1 MPLVSRIDGHTLSW
15 VKSEIDTT
23 MNNARQALEAY
34 VEAPDDESQLRF
46 CLNYLHQVY
55 GTLQMV
61 ELYGAG
67 MLAAELEALTAA
79 LINNEVK
86 NRNDAYE
93 VMMRGMMQ
101 LPDYLEKLQQGQ
113 QDYPIILLPLLND
126 LRAARSAALMS
137 ESALFSPDLD
147 VDAPIPL
154 ESAEDSID
162 TLTRKFRHAYH
173 LGLLD
178 WFRDTDIKTGLK
190 RISSVIDRL
199 RPAANDPETSRMLWA
214 ASGVIEALREQG
226 IQSSIAVKLLMGQL
240 DRQFKKII
248 DEGEFALSTE
258 PPKDLLK
265 NLLYYVAS
273 SRSNGKLVS
282 ELKNAFHLAEVM
294 PDTETLERARAD
306 LSAPNAALMRTVTS
320 VLLED
325 LTQVKDNLDVFVR
338 SDNRDPQMLTA
349 LCDKLNQMGD
359 TLDMLGFG
367 DQRMLLRD
375 QIQILSSMANGE
387 RTMDDAVLMDVASA
401 LLSIENVLLEPTRAP
416 VEEVSE
422 EEVSPDDSIIRQ
434 FADPE
439 QRKLVKRVIDEVK
452 VDLNAIK
459 EAFNDFSRTPKNFAI
474 LNDAPSLLDRIRG
487 SMLMLTLHRAAD
499 ILQGAANYITVNIL
513 HPAAR
518 PETRTLDLLADAISS
533 VEYYLESLTESW
545 GHPTAILDVAENSLK
560 ELGVI
565 PGQAVKLEEVKTTAL
580 EDDKTLV
587 DVVAPTFDEQDTDA
601 GPESTAELSVAG
613 IDFDADQD
621 LSMEL
626 SLEGFDDEEQALTAE
641 SIQQPDFS
649 QLSPRTD
656 TAISQEFD
664 LPGVEH
670 VEEPEEEVSVPVAP
684 TPKPVASKPEP
695 IKPAAVSTGSL
706 ADELDDEIVEIFL
719 EEAEEEFANSSRL
732 LPRWQNNPADEEALK
747 EMRRSFHTLKG
758 SGRLVGAVDV
768 GEFAWSYENVL
779 NRVIDKTIEPS
790 QQLYDMLERG
800 RKTLPSLL
808 QQFRNSEKP
817 GADVFALMAGAE
829 ALSRGEDIEL
839 KPVAP
844 TARENEAAEISMH
857 EEASIPDLQELE
869 GESIELSS
877 EGMELQ
883 LDDSDVPGFAF
894 TTDDEEI
901 NLDSVL
907 IPEEQA
913 PREEAAPMEIE
924 GLEIEGLDD
933 SLSETDSGDDVT
945 LIFGQPSH
953 TPVIDPV
960 LLGIYRKE
968 IATHLQ
974 GLREYIADWRSG
986 DTRASSNNLIRAL
999 HTLKG
1004 SSRTASV
1011 PQIAELCNFLEEH
1024 AKYLQDNSLE
1034 VEPGMVELLE
1044 DCGTFIEETV
1054 ALLDKAD
1061 AAFPS
1066 NTGLIKR
1073 TRDLLNKTRYES
1085 PTMQFE
1091 LPDDSLEQADLGMSE
1106 KGDIEIVVETPA
1118 AEVIGGEIT
1127 EGEAAEESAAMKAAM
1142 ADLAAE
1148 YDDELLEIFLEEGV
1162 EILDESDHTLH
1173 DWIESPENMDLVKAL
1188 QRQLHTLKGGAR
1200 MAGVAEI
1207 GDLSHSIETMLTAIA
1222 DNHLDVAEEMF
1233 HALQKAQD
1241 RLVAML
1247 ETIRKQQHP
1256 QPATDLINVINAL
1269 AKGQRI
1275 DDTVLQDIEDTA
1287 AEDASD
1293 ALTMEMEHGISL
1305 ESSDSLELTQPEE
1318 ESEPELS
1325 FDPFAHI
1332 ETAPEPASNVVPLS
1346 SKQSLAEAQPADLEE
1361 TEAPQKQQAQ
1371 SRGRGELIRVRADLL
1386 DNLVNFAGEVSIYR
1400 SRMEQQTNAF
1410 RYNLTELDDTV
1421 ERFREQL
1428 RKFEIEAEA
1437 QIQYRIEESGSTH
1450 QDFDP
1455 LEFDRFTQMQTLSR
1469 GMLESLNDLNS
1480 LRSILANLTRES
1492 ETLLLQQSRVNT
1504 ELQEGLMR
1512 TRMVPISGQIPRLR
1526 RIVRQTSEELGKKVE
1541 LHIQGAENE
1550 LDRTVL
1556 ERVMSPIEHMLRN
1569 AIAHGIEMPNVRKKN
1584 GKDET
1589 GNIVLSFAREG
1600 SDVVITVSDDG
1611 AGINLDAIKA
1621 KAIARG
1627 IIKPNANVRKEDLI
1641 DMILESGFSTADQ
1654 VTQISGRG
1662 VGMDVVNSEVKQ
1674 LGGLLDIKSES
1685 GKGTV
1690 FQINMPLSLSVTRA
1704 LMVIIGETQYA
1715 IPLLGVE
1722 TVERVSRDEVIRMQS
1737 EKNGTYHWLEND
1749 YQYIHLGSAIGMT
1762 ELVAP
1767 SEETTK
1773 LPLLLV
1779 RSGEYRAAI
1788 HVDGLIGSREIVVK
1802 PVGPQLSTLRG
1813 ISGATVMGD
1822 GSVVL
1827 ILDLGVLIRLAG
1839 VALEEAF
1846 AGIAAAEEEAVVAPV
1861 IEEKRAPIIMVVD
1874 DSITVRKV
1882 TTRLLERNNFRT
1894 VSAKDGVD
1902 ALTQLQE
1909 VRPDVMLLD
1918 VEMPRMDGF
1927 ELATN
1932 IRNDEVLKELPII
1945 MITSRTGQKHR
1956 DRAMNIGVNI
1966 YMGKPY
1972 SEVEL
1977 LENINAM
1984 LNKQG

>member
-15 VKSEIDTT
+15 VKNEIDTT
-23 MNNARQALEAY
+23 MNNARQALETY

-67 MLAAELEALTAA
+67 MLASELEALTSA
-79 LINNEVK
+79 LIDKQVK

-113 QDYPIILLPLLND
+113 HDYPIILLPLLND

-137 ESALFSPDLD
+137 ESALFSPDLEI
-147 VDAPIPL
+147 DAPIPM
-154 ESAEDSID
+154 ETAEDSID
-162 TLTRKFRHAYH
+162 TLARKVRHAYH

-178 WFRDTDIKTGLK
+178 WFRDSDVKTGLQ
-190 RISSVIDRL
+190 RISAVIDKL

-214 ASGVIEALREQG
+214 ASGVVEALREKG
-226 IQSSIAVKLLMGQL
+226 IESSIAVKLLMGQL

-248 DEGEFALSTE
+248 DQGEFALSTE

-273 SRSNGKLVS
+273 SRSNGKRVS

-306 LSAPNAALMRTVTS
+306 LSAPNAALMRTVSS

-325 LTQVKDNLDVFVR
+325 LTQVKDSLDVFVR
-338 SDNRDPQMLTA
+338 TETRDPATLNS
-349 LCDKLNQMGD
+349 LCDKLGQMGD

-367 DQRMLLRD
+367 EQRMLLRD
-375 QIQILSSMANGE
+375 QIKVLSAMARGE
-387 RTMDDAVLMDVASA
+387 HAMDDAALMDVAGA
-401 LLSIENVLLEPTRAP
+401 LLSIETVLLEPTKAP
-416 VEEVSE
+416 MEEVAEDELS
-422 EEVSPDDSIIRQ
+422 SDDSIIRQ
-434 FADPE
+434 FADPD

-459 EAFNDFSRTPKNFAI
+459 DAFNDFSRTPKNFAI
-474 LNDAPSLLDRIRG
+474 LKDVPGLLDRIRG

-499 ILQGAANYITVNIL
+499 VLMGASDYVSTKIL
-513 HPAAR
+513 HLSAR
-518 PETRTLDLLADAISS
+518 PESRTLDLLADAISS

-560 ELGVI
+560 ELGVVLGKKI
-565 PGQAVKLEEVKTTAL
+565 AATDEHVTEAPEADQ
-580 EDDKTLV
+580 TLV
-587 DVVAPTFDEQDTDA
+587 DLVAPSFEESEIELGA
-601 GPESTAELSVAG
+601 ESTAELSVAG
-613 IDFDADQD
+613 VDFDADQEA
-621 LSMEL
+621 SMEL
-626 SLEGFDDEEQALTAE
+626 SLEGFDDEEQAMSSDSL
-641 SIQQPDFS
+641 SQPDFS
-649 QLSPRTD
+649 QIPAHVDKT
-656 TAISQEFD
+656 ISQEFN
-664 LPGVEH
+664 LPAVDYA
-670 VEEPEEEVSVPVAP
+670 EEPEEAPPAPAVPVKPAVKQPAP
-684 TPKPVASKPEP
+684 SKP
-695 IKPAAVSTGSL
+695 IMAPAGSL

-719 EEAEEEFANSSRL
+719 EEAEEEYANISRL

-747 EMRRSFHTLKG
+747 DLRRSFHTLKG

-768 GEFAWSYENVL
+768 GEFAWSFENML
-779 NRVIDKTIEPS
+779 NRLLDKTIEPS
-790 QQLYDMLERG
+790 PRLYELLEQG
-800 RKTLPSLL
+800 RQTLPGLL
-808 QQFRNSEKP
+808 KQFRNSEKP
-817 GADVFALMAGAE
+817 GSEVFALMAGAE

-839 KPVAP
+839 KMPAAP
-844 TARENEAAEISMH
+844 ASEA
-857 EEASIPDLQELE
+857 EELVHVEDELE
-869 GESIELSS
+869 SESIELSS
-877 EGMELQ
+877 EGLELQ
-883 LDDSDVPGFAF
+883 FDEDDVTEFELK
-894 TTDDEEI
+894 TNDEEEI
-901 NLDSVL
+901 DLDSVM
-907 IPEEQA
+907 IPEEQV
-913 PREEAAPMEIE
+913 PQEEAAPMEIE
-924 GLEIEGLDD
+924 GLEIEGLDE
-933 SLSETDSGDDVT
+933 SMSEEDSGDDVT
-945 LIFGQPSH
+945 LIFEQPASA
-953 TPVIDPV
+953 TPVIDSV

-974 GLREYIADWRSG
+974 GLREYIEHWRTG
-986 DTRASSNNLIRAL
+986 ETRTANNNLIRAL

-1024 AKYLQDNSLE
+1024 TKYLQDNYLE
-1034 VEPGMVELLE
+1034 VEQEMVELLE
-1044 DCGTFIEETV
+1044 DCGSFIEDTV
-1054 ALLDKAD
+1054 ALLGRED
-1061 AAFPS
+1061 AKFPL
-1066 NTGLIKR
+1066 NTDLIKR
-1073 TRDLLNKTRYES
+1073 TRALLDKTRYES
-1085 PTMQFE
+1085 PTMQIE
-1091 LPDDSLEQADLGMSE
+1091 LPDTLEHIELGRS
-1106 KGDIEIVVETPA
+1106 GDAGVEIIEEAPG
-1118 AEVIGGEIT
+1118 AEIIGGEIA
-1127 EGEAAEESAAMKAAM
+1127 EGDAEAEAAAMKAAM
-1142 ADLAAE
+1142 ADLAAD

-1200 MAGVAEI
+1200 MAGVVEI
-1207 GDLSHSIETMLTAIA
+1207 GDLSHAIETMLTAIV
-1222 DNHLDVAEEMF
+1222 DNHLDVAEDMF
-1233 HALQKAQD
+1233 RALQKAQD
-1241 RLVAML
+1241 RLVGML
-1247 ETIRKQQHP
+1247 DNLRKQQHP
-1256 QPATDLINVINAL
+1256 QPATELINVINAL
-1269 AKGQRI
+1269 AKGQSI
-1275 DDTVLQDIEDTA
+1275 DE
-1287 AEDASD
+1287 S
-1293 ALTMEMEHGISL
+1293 ALEE
-1305 ESSDSLELTQPEE
+1305 EEPAVEKSSDSLSFERGQFETQ
-1318 ESEPELS
+1318 ESTDSLEFEQPPAGESGLA

-1332 ETAPEPASNVVPLS
+1332 QTQPEQPSNVVPLS
-1346 SKQSLAEAQPADLEE
+1346 SKQQLAEAEPTELEE
-1361 TEAPQKQQAQ
+1361 PETQQKQAQ
-1371 SRGRGELIRVRADLL
+1371 QRGRGELIRVRADLL

-1410 RYNLTELDDTV
+1410 SYNLTELDDTV

-1437 QIQYRIEESGSTH
+1437 QIQFRIEESGSVH

-1480 LRSILANLTRES
+1480 LRGILANLTRES

-1569 AIAHGIEMPNVRKKN
+1569 AIAHGIETPDIRKKN
-1584 GKDET
+1584 KKEET

-1611 AGINLDAIKA
+1611 AGINLDAIRA
-1621 KAIARG
+1621 KAIERG
-1627 IIKPNANVRKEDLI
+1627 LIKPEANLRNEDLI
-1641 DMILESGFSTADQ
+1641 DIILESGFSTADQ

-1674 LGGLLDIKSES
+1674 LGGLLEIKTEK
-1685 GKGTV
+1685 GKGTI

-1704 LMVIIGETQYA
+1704 LMVIVGETQYA

-1722 TVERVSRDEVIRMQS
+1722 TVERISRDEVIRMQT
-1737 EKNGTYHWLEND
+1737 EKNGSYHWLEND

-1762 ELVAP
+1762 ELLAP
-1767 SEETTK
+1767 PPELSK

-1813 ISGATVMGD
+1813 IAGATVMGD

-1839 VALEEAF
+1839 AAMEEAL
-1846 AGIAAAEEEAVVAPV
+1846 AVVAVAEEEKVAAPKA
-1861 IEEKRAPIIMVVD
+1861 EEKRVPIIMVVD

-1882 TTRLLERNNFRT
+1882 TTRLLERNNFKT

-1909 VRPDVMLLD
+1909 IKPDVMLLD

-1932 IRNDEVLKELPII
+1932 IRNDDVLKDLPII

-1972 SEVEL
+1972 SEIEL
-1977 LENINAM
+1977 LENINTM
-1984 LNKQG
+1984 LNKQD